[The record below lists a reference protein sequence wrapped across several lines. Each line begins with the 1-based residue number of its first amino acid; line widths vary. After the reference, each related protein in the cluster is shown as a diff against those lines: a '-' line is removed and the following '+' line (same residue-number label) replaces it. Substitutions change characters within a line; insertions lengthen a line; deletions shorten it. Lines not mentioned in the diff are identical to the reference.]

1 MNYHSNDWKLP
12 HSKQKQ
18 KKFLSLKTKMTKTA
32 KIILAILIAV
42 IIGLIGYAIAIQ
54 DKVKAWNELI
64 ETQTRIQ
71 ELEKIIED
79 AQFDYAIAE
88 TSKNECIESWNAQK
102 EKAHDDAEKAR
113 LEIKEIQG
121 FLMSR

>member
-1 MNYHSNDWKLP
+1 
-12 HSKQKQ
+12 
-18 KKFLSLKTKMTKTA
+18 MTKTA
-32 KIILAILIAV
+32 KIILWILIA
-42 IIGLIGYAIAIQ
+42 IIVGLVAYSVAIQ
-54 DKVKAWNELI
+54 DKVRAWNELL

-102 EKAHDDAEKAR
+102 IKAHDDAEKAR

>member
-1 MNYHSNDWKLP
+1 MS
-12 HSKQKQ
+12 
-18 KKFLSLKTKMTKTA
+18 KTA
-32 KIILAILIAV
+32 KIILWILIAV
-42 IIGLIGYAIAIQ
+42 IVGLVAYSVAIQ
-54 DKVKAWNELI
+54 DKVRAWNELI

-71 ELEKIIED
+71 ELEKIIAD

-113 LEIKEIQG
+113 LEIKELQG

>member
-1 MNYHSNDWKLP
+1 
-12 HSKQKQ
+12 
-18 KKFLSLKTKMTKTA
+18 MTKTT

-54 DKVKAWNELI
+54 DKVKAWNELL

-88 TSKNECIESWNAQK
+88 TSKNECIESWNEQK

-113 LEIKEIQG
+113 LEIKELQG

>member
-1 MNYHSNDWKLP
+1 
-12 HSKQKQ
+12 
-18 KKFLSLKTKMTKTA
+18 MTKLT
-32 KIILAILIAV
+32 KIILWLLIT
-42 IIGLIGYAIAIQ
+42 IIVGLVAYSVAIQ

-113 LEIKEIQG
+113 LEIKELQG
-121 FLMSR
+121 FILSR

>member
-18 KKFLSLKTKMTKTA
+18 KKLLSLKTKMTKTA

-113 LEIKEIQG
+113 IEIKELQG
-121 FLMSR
+121 FILSR

>member
-1 MNYHSNDWKLP
+1 MS
-12 HSKQKQ
+12 
-18 KKFLSLKTKMTKTA
+18 KTA
-32 KIILAILIAV
+32 KIILWILIAV
-42 IIGLIGYAIAIQ
+42 IVGLVAYSVAIQ
-54 DKVKAWNELI
+54 DKVRAWNELI

-71 ELEKIIED
+71 ELEKIIAD

-113 LEIKEIQG
+113 LEIKELQG
-121 FLMSR
+121 FILDR